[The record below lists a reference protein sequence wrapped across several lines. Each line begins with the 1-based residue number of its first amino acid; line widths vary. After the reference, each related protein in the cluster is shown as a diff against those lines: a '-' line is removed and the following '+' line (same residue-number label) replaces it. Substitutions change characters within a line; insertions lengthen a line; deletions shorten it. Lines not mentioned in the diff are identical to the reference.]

1 MLDNAIDMSRFPL
14 DAQRQEA
21 KGKRR
26 IGLGITGLADA
37 LIACGLRYGSAEAVK
52 ATERWLAAFRREAY
66 LASAALAKEKGPF
79 PLYDRDAYLAG
90 ASIKELA
97 KIGRATSELQSLM
110 RNSYAVFCLKK
121 KTT

>member
-1 MLDNAIDMSRFPL
+1 MSRCPL
-14 DAQRQEA
+14 RRPGREA
-21 KGKRR
+21 NGKLR

-37 LIACGLRYGSAEAVK
+37 LVACGLRYGSAEAVK

-90 ASIKELA
+90 ESIKELDTDVREA
-97 KIGRATSELQSLM
+97 IAAHGM
-110 RNSYAVFCLKK
+110 RNALVTSDRKSTRLNSSH
-121 KTT
+121 

>member
-1 MLDNAIDMSRFPL
+1 MALVEHPFEPEAGLDMAALADLVPTAVRMLDNAIDVSRFPL

-37 LIACGLRYGSAEAVK
+37 LIACGLRSGSAEAVQ

-66 LASAALAKEKGPF
+66 LASAALAKEKGPV
-79 PLYDRDAYLAG
+79 DR
-90 ASIKELA
+90 
-97 KIGRATSELQSLM
+97 
-110 RNSYAVFCLKK
+110 
-121 KTT
+121 